1 MNTDRHSN
9 VEKEFTNLLK
19 LAVIFVGNINKI
31 IEYNT
36 CKCLRRIPF
45 SLYLLLISYKTQ
57 NNEKKTRP
65 ILKVTCFLN
74 KSLNKNNSAFY
85 YGILRVTLPRFAI
98 SM

>member
-9 VEKEFTNLLK
+9 VEKEFTNVLK

-45 SLYLLLISYKTQ
+45 SLYFLLISYKTQ
-57 NNEKKTRP
+57 NNEKKKNRP
-65 ILKVTCFLN
+65 ILKVTCF
-74 KSLNKNNSAFY
+74 F
-85 YGILRVTLPRFAI
+85 
-98 SM
+98 

>member
-9 VEKEFTNLLK
+9 VEKEFTNVLK

-45 SLYLLLISYKTQ
+45 SLYLLLISKPRIM
-57 NNEKKTRP
+57 KKKP
-65 ILKVTCFLN
+65 PDFKGDMFF
-74 KSLNKNNSAFY
+74 KQKFK
-85 YGILRVTLPRFAI
+85 
-98 SM
+98 

>member
-9 VEKEFTNLLK
+9 VEKEFTNVLK

-57 NNEKKTRP
+57 NNKKKKP
-65 ILKVTCFLN
+65 PDFKGDMF
-74 KSLNKNNSAFY
+74 F
-85 YGILRVTLPRFAI
+85 
-98 SM
+98 